1 MLPVFQNTSL
11 RGFSLNTFSS
21 IGEGVG
27 FYRKA
32 SEILRAKHGLSLHTH
47 VGPMATDCKN
57 NNSPIYRIKRGSSRN
72 GKGLFARA
80 LYDSSK
86 DKFQF
91 IYCGSYL
98 RPHEKGHR
106 KCIDWFKKPRTELH
120 LPTFQP
126 HEQMKKQHQISPQRP
141 GRRALEGVS
150 GLIIRNQVK
159 EE

>member
-1 MLPVFQNTSL
+1 M
-11 RGFSLNTFSS
+11 NTFSS

-106 KCIDWFKKPRTELH
+106 KCIDWFKKPRAELN

-126 HEQMKKQHQISPQRP
+126 HDQMKKQRQISPI
-141 GRRALEGVS
+141 RAKICNAKQKRGGLTVSSAKIHQASGVS
-150 GLIIRNQVK
+150 ELADRT
-159 EE
+159 

>member
-1 MLPVFQNTSL
+1 MRPEVPKSPL

-57 NNSPIYRIKRGSSRN
+57 NNSPIYRIKRGSSTN

-91 IYCGSYL
+91 LYCGSYL

-106 KCIDWFKKPRTELH
+106 KCIDWFKKPREDLF
-120 LPTFQP
+120 LPSFEKLSQQNTTHF
-126 HEQMKKQHQISPQRP
+126 RP
-141 GRRALEGVS
+141 GNIHPENNS
-150 GLIIRNQVK
+150 
-159 EE
+159 